1 MTEYCIIPENL
12 SNDIAS
18 IDGNAT
24 ASRNFVNKSSIYL
37 LSSVTTG
44 MVPCNILKQVPKL
57 LVLGMAVVDSYGDDG
72 LVSFVSIKCMNKP
85 TFVYQQ
91 TSYTSNTKT

>member
-1 MTEYCIIPENL
+1 MMF
-12 SNDIAS
+12 AS

-24 ASRNFVNKSSIYL
+24 ASKNFVNKSSIYL

-44 MVPCNILKQVPKL
+44 NGPMQYTEAGFQGPSIDP
-57 LVLGMAVVDSYGDDG
+57 YGDDG

>member
-1 MTEYCIIPENL
+1 MMF
-12 SNDIAS
+12 AS

-24 ASRNFVNKSSIYL
+24 ASKNFVNKSSIYL

-44 MVPCNILKQVPKL
+44 NGPMQYTEAGFQGPSIGIGSIDP
-57 LVLGMAVVDSYGDDG
+57 YGDDG